1 MKIKYN
7 FGLLKNQIIGFIDP
21 STGLGIY
28 GELRNVIR
36 KGGNYRFMYDDNYI
50 EIPESDFS
58 TCSFKKAKEV
68 YYFIPDTCISGLM
81 VFSMYDTF
89 GFPPELTKEIL
100 VTRLQMA
107 IFIRQIISTH
117 STALKHA
124 ENESDARHGLF
135 EDTDLFEDELSEP
148 ELIEQ
153 MRAWVQ
159 EYAL

>member
-36 KGGNYRFMYDDNYI
+36 KGGNYRFVYDDNYI

-58 TCSFKKAKEV
+58 TCSFKKANEV

-89 GFPPELTKEIL
+89 GFPPELTQEILEEKGFTVDMDGFLLIKEIQKQK
-100 VTRLQMA
+100 TQGTFKNPNA
-107 IFIRQIISTH
+107 F
-117 STALKHA
+117 
-124 ENESDARHGLF
+124 
-135 EDTDLFEDELSEP
+135 
-148 ELIEQ
+148 
-153 MRAWVQ
+153 
-159 EYAL
+159 